1 MMKTSTCERCWR
13 SMKRSRSTAS
23 GSAITVFGI
32 EACVAAVVLGAE
44 VLEKHFTYSTKMPGD
59 DHPGAMTPET
69 LAEMVHRIERVEKM
83 LGSPEKKLLKAEE
96 GLIGALRHKLA
107 EVDFQ

>member
-1 MMKTSTCERCWR
+1 
-13 SMKRSRSTAS
+13 
-23 GSAITVFGI
+23 
-32 EACVAAVVLGAE
+32 
-44 VLEKHFTYSTKMPGD
+44 
-59 DHPGAMTPET
+59 MTPET